1 MAAVVKYITLSA
13 ARLILNQKRELDF
26 ILLGLGTGHPRRS
39 VFLSGVGSIG
49 DLNKCQLEVG
59 KR

>member
-39 VFLSGVGSIG
+39 VYLGSIG